1 MNYKQTVEWLFS
13 QLPMYQNL
21 GKTAYKADIGN
32 ITEACS
38 HLNNPHLKF
47 KCIHVAGTNG
57 KGSTSHMIASVLQE
71 AGYKVGL
78 YTSPHLKDFRERIK
92 INGQMISENE
102 VISFV
107 SQNQSF
113 FKKLEASFFEMTVA
127 LSFYYFAKKKVD
139 IAIIETGLGG
149 RLDSTNIINP
159 LISVITNISMDHTN
173 LLGNT
178 LEDIAKEK
186 AGIIKHKTPVIIGRL
201 QKKINYIFQ
210 DFSNSKEADLILSKK
225 YSFDCD
231 LKGNYQK
238 ENINTAVET
247 LILLK
252 KLNWKISQKNIQ
264 NGLKKII
271 KNTGLQGRW
280 QTLKTKPLVICDTGH
295 NLEGIEEIIKQL
307 QSLKYE
313 KLHFVIGFVK
323 DKNLDN
329 IIRQL
334 PNEKVEY
341 YFCQPNIDRALDV
354 IELKKIGCKNNLKGK
369 AYQNVVGAYRQ
380 ALNNANVKDLVFIG
394 GSTFVVAEVL

>member
-1 MNYKQTVEWLFS
+1 
-13 QLPMYQNL
+13 
-21 GKTAYKADIGN
+21 
-32 ITEACS
+32 
-38 HLNNPHLKF
+38 
-47 KCIHVAGTNG
+47 
-57 KGSTSHMIASVLQE
+57 MIASVLQE

-113 FKKLEASFFEMTVA
+113 FKQLEASFFEMTVA
-127 LSFYYFAKKKVD
+127 LSFYYFAKEKVD

-201 QKKINYIFQ
+201 KKKINYIFQ
-210 DFSNSKEADLILSKK
+210 DSSNSKEADLILSKK

-329 IIRQL
+329 IICQL

-354 IELKKIGCKNNLKGK
+354 IELKKIGYKNNLKGK
-369 AYQNVVGAYRQ
+369 VYQNVIGAYKQ
-380 ALNNANVKDLVFIG
+380 ALNNANVKDLVFVG